1 MVSLKVGEQT
11 FELLRRAA
19 ELLNKSQ
26 TYLLKFGDNGIG
38 SKYVGELETPKLV
51 LPII

>member
-1 MVSLKVGEQT
+1 
-11 FELLRRAA
+11 LRRAA

-38 SKYVGELETPKLV
+38 SKYVGELETPNLV